1 MPRSAPSLRF
11 SLPPRSSVVDL
22 VVIGVT
28 LVSIGPPEWALLT
41 QHLQQVE
48 ELSFHTFLVGFAGA
62 WLAFSGLESIS
73 QLSPCVRRSGPRP
86 ATARVDDRPRAAET
100 AYRDETA
107 IGVLWWAL
115 TIRLGKCLALL
126 RTAQHNEFA
135 LSLEPGRGERVCD
148 EVAAMLNT
156 DDVQPCPCANSTFRQ
171 G

>member
-48 ELSFHTFLVGFAGA
+48 ELSFHTFLVGFARA

-86 ATARVDDRPRAAET
+86 A
-100 AYRDETA
+100 TA